1 MLPKPHRLRHTADIA
16 LVKQHGQS
24 KRHPLII
31 LLVRK
36 NELEVSRFA
45 FITSKRVGNAVVR
58 NRRRRLMR
66 EAVRKHLPNLHG
78 GNDCLLIARQGASTV
93 SYSEIETAVFQLLHR
108 ISMFADE

>member
-1 MLPKPHRLRHTADIA
+1 MLPKSHRLHHAADIA
-16 LVKQHGQS
+16 LVKRHGQS

-58 NRRRRLMR
+58 NRIRRLMR
-66 EAVRKHLPNLHG
+66 ESIRLHLPNLHE
-78 GNDCLLIARQGASTV
+78 GNDCLLIARQGSDEVAFV
-93 SYSEIETAVFQLLHR
+93 EIETAVSQLLHR
-108 ISMFADE
+108 VRMFVSE